1 MRTFPAIIAAA
12 LCGASLTTIWAD
24 VGLNTNSMIENI
36 AAPSAPKNIRVLLA
50 KDATEALL
58 EVKGSYFL
66 FNPQDGSKISSGL
79 LGKRFM
85 VHAMKSGL
93 KWGEEFPGLYQL
105 YIQPRSEETAIFING
120 IQYSGNIAIFAVGD
134 RINVVNDIDIE
145 TYVKSLLSMQL
156 SAPMENEVMA
166 AMAILAR
173 TNAYYAVTNHTDAFW
188 NVAASDVGYQG
199 SGLIAPTSASMKA
212 VDSTRHLI
220 LVHPKDGKSLPFA
233 AAWTEH
239 SAGKTASYQ
248 AMFRK
253 EVFAPST
260 CPEAP
265 HAALDRKET
274 KWNYSIANKTLA
286 NLLNIPRISS
296 IELFTD
302 PASNKVY
309 GVRVKDGQDF
319 HDLDFFALQ
328 QKLGKQNMLS
338 SDFTVSLKDDSVV
351 FSGYG
356 KGHGVGL
363 CLYTAGAMA
372 QNGDNALKI
381 LSKFYPETY
390 LMNLNALPETKEE
403 AY

>member
-12 LCGASLTTIWAD
+12 LCGASLTTVWAD
-24 VGLNTNSMIENI
+24 VGLNSDAMIENI
-36 AAPSAPKNIRVLLA
+36 SAPSAPKNIRVLLE
-50 KDATEALL
+50 KDTTEALL

-66 FNPQDGSKISSGL
+66 FNPQDGSKVSSGL

-85 VHAMKSGL
+85 IHAIESGL

-105 YIQPRSEETAIFING
+105 YIQPRSEETTIFING
-120 IQYSGNIAIFAVGD
+120 IQYNGNIAIYAVGN
-134 RINVVNDIDIE
+134 RINIVNEIDIE
-145 TYVKSLLSMQL
+145 SYVKSLLSVQL
-156 SAPMENEVMA
+156 STPIENEVMA
-166 AMAILAR
+166 ALAILAR
-173 TNAYYAVTNHTDAFW
+173 TNAYYAVSRHTDAFW

-199 SGLIAPTSASMKA
+199 SGLIAPTSAPMKA

-233 AAWTEH
+233 TAWTEH
-239 SAGKTASYQ
+239 SGGKTASYQ

-260 CPEAP
+260 CTEAP

-274 KWNYSIANKTLA
+274 KWNYSIPNKTLA
-286 NLLNIPRISS
+286 HLLGVERISS

-309 GVRVKDGQDF
+309 GVRLKDGQDF
-319 HDLDFFALQ
+319 HDVDFFTLQ
-328 QKLGKQNMLS
+328 QHLGKQHLLS
-338 SDFTVSLKDDSVV
+338 SDFTVSLKDESVV
-351 FSGYG
+351 FSGFG

-363 CLYTAGAMA
+363 CLYSAAAMA

-390 LMNLNALPETKEE
+390 LMNLNAIPQTKEE